1 MSLRKTASIVSIF
14 IAGIAAGAF
23 IREMPSVNAAVE
35 NSTSYHLNF
44 KESKGQPNQAFP
56 KSHIAI
62 NRSCYSLGYD
72 CRTRNALWVYERLT
86 SESLKG
92 NANRDD
98 FAFREDPL
106 IPQIFRSTL
115 KDYQKSGFDRGHL
128 APAAN
133 HKSSSG
139 GMEDTFYLS
148 NMSPQ
153 NPKLN
158 RGYWAK
164 LEKHVRDLTKSY
176 QTVEVFT
183 GPLYLPK
190 EEVDGSKW
198 VKYRVIG
205 ENDVAV
211 PTHFFK
217 VLILE
222 SKGKRDTVAYILPN
236 EPIASNTSLDQFKT
250 TVKKVEIYNTLTRP
264 RPNIPVTS
272 RHLD

>member
-1 MSLRKTASIVSIF
+1 MSLRKITSIASIF
-14 IAGIAAGAF
+14 IAGITAGVF
-23 IREMPSVNAAVE
+23 IRELPSVNAAVE
-35 NSTSYHLNF
+35 NAASYRLDF
-44 KESKGQPNQAFP
+44 KQSEGQSNQTLP
-56 KSHIAI
+56 KSHIAV

-72 CRTRNALWVYERLT
+72 CRTRNASWVYERLT
-86 SESLKG
+86 ADSLKG
-92 NANRDD
+92 DANRAD
-98 FAFREDPL
+98 FAFREDSL

-133 HKSSSG
+133 HKSSSE

-164 LEKHVRDLTKSY
+164 LEKYVRDLTKSY

-190 EEVDGSKW
+190 EEADGHKW
-198 VKYRVIG
+198 VKYQVIG

-217 VLILE
+217 VLFLE

-250 TVKKVEIYNTLTRP
+250 TVKKVEKCAGILFP
-264 RPNIPVTS
+264 
-272 RHLD
+272 